1 MNTAGR
7 SWKATHSLLA
17 GCGILLGAA
26 FALGVAAPDINA
38 TASRTPE
45 QLYLAA
51 CASCHGADGRGA
63 PLSTVGFDV
72 PLPDFSDCSFAS
84 REPDPDWWIVAHQGG
99 PIRAFDAMMP
109 AFGEALTGQEIEGA
123 LAHIRTFCQEA
134 DWPRGELNLPR
145 PLFTE
150 KAYPEDEVVL
160 TTTLKAEGR
169 GALLNKFIYERRFGA
184 RHQYEVVVPFGS
196 RRKPENW
203 AGGLGDIAL
212 ALKSA
217 LYHDYRRG
225 SIVSLTGEV
234 ILPTGDT
241 ADGFSKGVGVFEPFV
256 TFGQILPAD
265 AFFQFQSGLEL
276 PIDTDKAPREG
287 FWRAALGRSWAQGEF
302 GRTWSPMVEL
312 LGAREFED
320 GAKTQWDLVPQVQ
333 VTLPTRQHIM
343 ANLGVRLP
351 LTDADTRSTQVAF
364 YLLWDWFDGGFLDG
378 W

>member
-1 MNTAGR
+1 
-7 SWKATHSLLA
+7 
-17 GCGILLGAA
+17 
-26 FALGVAAPDINA
+26 
-38 TASRTPE
+38 
-45 QLYLAA
+45 
-51 CASCHGADGRGA
+51 
-63 PLSTVGFDV
+63 
-72 PLPDFSDCSFAS
+72 
-84 REPDPDWWIVAHQGG
+84 
-99 PIRAFDAMMP
+99 MMP
-109 AFGEALTGQEIEGA
+109 AFGEALRGEEIEGA
-123 LAHIRTFCQEA
+123 LAHIRTFCQES

-150 KAYPEDEVVL
+150 KAYPEDEAVL
-160 TTTLKAEGR
+160 TTTLQAEGR
-169 GALLNKFIYERRFGA
+169 GALMSKFVYEKRFGA
-184 RHQYEVVVPFGS
+184 RNQYEVVVPFGS

-212 ALKSA
+212 AVKSA

-265 AFFQFQSGLEL
+265 AFLQFQSGLEL
-276 PIDTDKAPREG
+276 PIDTDKAAREG
-287 FWRAALGRSWAQGEF
+287 FWRATLGRSWAQGQF

-351 LTDADTRSTQVAF
+351 LTDADTRHTQVAF